1 MNTFEKIYEA
11 VKLIPVGRVAT
22 YAQVAIMAGNPR
34 WTRVVGNA
42 LHKNPDPLVI
52 PCHRVVNSKGEVS
65 ENFAFGGR
73 MAQRKKLEKEGIV
86 FNEKGRIDL
95 EKFGIEI

>member
-11 VKLIPVGRVAT
+11 VKLIPEGRVAT
-22 YAQVAIMAGNPR
+22 YAQVALMAGNPR

-65 ENFAFGGR
+65 ENFAFGGAA
-73 MAQRKKLEKEGIV
+73 AQRKKLEKEGIV